1 MDDSEREP
9 AHSLDN
15 NFDDFEKLE
24 HAAHDEP
31 EDHIE
36 PVTSTNDEAEEDLYT
51 GSEPLPDPLASEAEA
66 NTADLLGFDS
76 PAKKPSAPPEPEP
89 AAPEPAPPT
98 SSQIDSFFQPDSSL
112 TKEAAAPLESAKS
125 GGSSCEGTC
134 CPWMKNIDP
143 RGTMADNP
151 ETELTETPAV
161 EADSSSGSEGGKS
174 KVIDLVY
181 WRNVKKSGI
190 VFGGM
195 MVTLLS
201 LAFFSVLSVL
211 AYLSLAVLTVTLSFR
226 IYKNVLQAVQK
237 SGDGHPFKTYLE
249 MDVCLPNEKVHHIVD
264 IMLSHVNTM
273 IKEVR
278 RFFLVEDLVDSVK
291 FGLLLWVFTY
301 IGAWFNGLTLIIL
314 SVVTVF
320 TVPKFYETNKTQI
333 DNYLDIAS
341 THVKKIVA
349 QVQSKIPLPGK
360 KQKAQ

>member
-143 RGTMADNP
+143 R
-151 ETELTETPAV
+151 
-161 EADSSSGSEGGKS
+161 
-174 KVIDLVY
+174 VIDLVY